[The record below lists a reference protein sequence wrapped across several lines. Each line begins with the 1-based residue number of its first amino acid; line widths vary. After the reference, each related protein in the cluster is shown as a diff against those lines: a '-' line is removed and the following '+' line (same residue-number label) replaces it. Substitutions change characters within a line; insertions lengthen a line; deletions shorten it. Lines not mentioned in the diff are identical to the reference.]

1 MTYYEVRFFKK
12 DGSCHRVKE
21 FDNGIDAM
29 ACYDRA
35 VEQSKALHDLD
46 YSEIEGV
53 GPEDILYYQI
63 QVVARDEHMTWLG
76 VNAEWNSGEGVVI

>member
-1 MTYYEVRFFKK
+1 MTYCEVRFFKK
-12 DGSCHRVKE
+12 DGSCQRLKE
-21 FDNGIDAM
+21 FGSLTDAM

-46 YSEIEGV
+46 YSEVEGV

-63 QVVARDEHMTWLG
+63 QVVARDENMTWC
-76 VNAEWNSGEGVVI
+76 VEQANWVAA

>member
-1 MTYYEVRFFKK
+1 MTYCEVRFFKK
-12 DGSCHRVKE
+12 DGSCQRLKE

-63 QVVARDEHMTWLG
+63 QVVARDEHMTWL
-76 VNAEWNSGEGVVI
+76 VEQANWVAA

>member
-1 MTYYEVRFFKK
+1 MTYCEVRFFKK
-12 DGSCHRVKE
+12 DGSCQRLKE
-21 FDNGIDAM
+21 FGDLTAAM

-46 YSEIEGV
+46 YSEVAV

-63 QVVARDEHMTWLG
+63 QVVARDEHMTWL
-76 VNAEWNSGEGVVI
+76 VEQANWVAE

>member
-1 MTYYEVRFFKK
+1 MTYCEVRFFKN

-21 FDNGIDAM
+21 FYNGIDAM

-63 QVVARDEHMTWLG
+63 QVVARDENMTWC
-76 VNAEWNSGEGVVI
+76 VEQANWVAA

>member
-1 MTYYEVRFFKK
+1 MTYCEVRFFKK
-12 DGSCHRVKE
+12 DGSCQRLKE
-21 FDNGIDAM
+21 FGSLTDAM

-46 YSEIEGV
+46 YSGVAV

-63 QVVARDEHMTWLG
+63 QVVARDENMTWC
-76 VNAEWNSGEGVVI
+76 VEQANWVAA

>member
-1 MTYYEVRFFKK
+1 MTYCEVRFFKK
-12 DGSCHRVKE
+12 GGSCHRVKE

-46 YSEIEGV
+46 YSEVAV

-63 QVVARDEHMTWLG
+63 QVVARDENMTWC
-76 VNAEWNSGEGVVI
+76 VEQANWVAA

>member
-1 MTYYEVRFFKK
+1 MTYCEVRFFKK

-46 YSEIEGV
+46 YSEVAV

-63 QVVARDEHMTWLG
+63 QVVARDESMMWC
-76 VNAEWNSGEGVVI
+76 VEQANWVAA